1 MNPNSPSQRPLLRL
15 TLLASALAAAHA
27 VQAQDAAPVAAP
39 VATAASAPAKAELQ
53 EVVVSAQKRVQSIQK
68 TPMAVASV
76 SGDEIADKALNT
88 VDSVLRTVPGVEVQG
103 LAQGA
108 QVYIRGVGSS
118 IDPTF
123 ADPAVALMVDGAY
136 LGRTESAVGGTY
148 DIDHVEVL
156 SGPQGTL
163 YGRNASGGVVNVFTN
178 NPVLGKFEGAW
189 HQQIGNYHLFREEAE
204 LNVPLGA
211 SAAFRVA
218 GFKERHKGYVNDG
231 SMDADD
237 GGVRIKL
244 RDDPMPGVSIVAK
257 AEFYREDGHGM
268 NTVPVAGSAGNL
280 TFPPPY
286 FATNFDPTITDGP
299 PFTGGT
305 PIWRFPNGWQTGSSS
320 PWSNDSTHPAGTIKR
335 LADSYSLQAD
345 ADLGWGLLT
354 LLPAYTRDANDV
366 NSSFLFGTLSGFQL
380 QNSVNTYRS
389 MEARL
394 ASPAASKVKWL
405 LGLYH
410 MDTTAGGYLSDPSA
424 VDQYDVSYGQLPG
437 RTNAVFGQATAPVT
451 DTFRVTAG
459 LRFSRDHTA
468 LSSLVVDTTD
478 GSSTTTEID
487 NDISSSQYKVGVEYD
502 LAKDAMLYA
511 HVATGF
517 KQGGVSPSVPGT
529 DYKPENLRAFE
540 IGLKSR
546 FLDNTLQVNAAVFD
560 YDYKHYQVSYLQT
573 LTVGDTGLTATQ
585 PVVTNAS
592 SPGTNI
598 GAELGVQ
605 WLATASDVL
614 RVGLAWLDAK
624 YGDITLPNNPFV
636 NQGDYSLKGHQVQNS
651 PKFSMTLG
659 LDHTFALDSGAI
671 VASLSSKISS
681 SYYVTPEQYVPGALQ
696 KGYTRSDLSVQ
707 YKPDSDKWSAGV
719 WAKNLED
726 KAQTTYVFPAYRRF
740 VTAPRTLGVDW
751 NIKF

>member
-1 MNPNSPSQRPLLRL
+1 MTPNRDAQRQLLRL
-15 TLLASALAAAHA
+15 TLLASALAAANA
-27 VQAQDAAPVAAP
+27 AMAQDAPAPAA
-39 VATAASAPAKAELQ
+39 AASAPARPTELQ
-53 EVVVSAQKRVQSIQK
+53 EVTVSAQKRVQSIQK
-68 TPMAVASV
+68 TPMAVSAV
-76 SGDEIADKALNT
+76 SGEEIADKALNT
-88 VDSVLRTVPGVEVQG
+88 VDAVLRSVPGVEVQG

-123 ADPAVALMVDGAY
+123 ADPAVALMVDGTY

-163 YGRNASGGVVNVFTN
+163 YGRNASGGVVNVFTS
-178 NPVLGKFEGAW
+178 NPVLGKFEGAY
-189 HQQIGNYHLFREEAE
+189 HQQVGNYHLFREEAE

-218 GFKERHKGYVNDG
+218 GFKERHKGYVDDG

-237 GGVRIKL
+237 GGVRVKL
-244 RDDPMPGVSIVAK
+244 RDDPMAGVSVVAK

-268 NTVPVAGSAGNL
+268 NTVPVAGSAGKL

-286 FATNFDPTITDGP
+286 FATNFDPTITNGP
-299 PFTGGT
+299 PFTGGV
-305 PIWRFPNGWQTGSSS
+305 PIWRFPDGWQTGSGS
-320 PWSNDSTHPAGTIKR
+320 PWSNDSTHPAGTIRR
-335 LADSYSLQAD
+335 LANSFSLQAD
-345 ADLGWGLLT
+345 ADLGWGQLT
-354 LLPAYTRDANDV
+354 LLPSYTRDSNNVD
-366 NSSFLFGTLSGFQL
+366 SSFLFGTLSGFQL
-380 QNSVNTYRS
+380 QNSINTYRS

-394 ASPAASKVKWL
+394 ASPAAAKVKWL

-410 MDTTAGGYLSDPSA
+410 MDTTASGYLGDSS
-424 VDQYDVSYGQLPG
+424 VVGNYDVSYGQLPG
-437 RTNAVFGQATAPVT
+437 RTNAIFGQATAPVT

-459 LRFSRDHTA
+459 LRFSKDHTA
-468 LSSLVVDTTD
+468 LSSRVVDTTD
-478 GSSTTTEID
+478 NSVSVDVTD
-487 NDISSSQYKVGVEYD
+487 NDVSSSQYKLGIEVD
-502 LAKDAMLYA
+502 LAREAMLYA

-529 DYKPENLRAFE
+529 PYKPENLRAFE
-540 IGLKSR
+540 VGLKSR
-546 FLDNTLQVNAAVFD
+546 FLDNTLQVNAALFD
-560 YDYKHYQVSYLQT
+560 YDYKHYQLMYLQT
-573 LTVGDTGLTATQ
+573 LEIGNTGQTFSQ
-585 PVVTNAS
+585 QVVTNAT

-605 WLATASDVL
+605 WLATTSDVL

-624 YGDITLPNNPFV
+624 YGDVTLPNNPFV

-651 PKFSMTLG
+651 PRFSMTLG
-659 LDHTFALDSGAI
+659 LDHTFALDDAAI

-681 SYYVTPEQYVPGALQ
+681 SFYVTPEQYLPGALQ
-696 KGYTRSDLSVQ
+696 KSYTRTDLSVQ
-707 YKPDSDKWSAGV
+707 YKPDSDRWSAGV
-719 WAKNLED
+719 WARNLEN